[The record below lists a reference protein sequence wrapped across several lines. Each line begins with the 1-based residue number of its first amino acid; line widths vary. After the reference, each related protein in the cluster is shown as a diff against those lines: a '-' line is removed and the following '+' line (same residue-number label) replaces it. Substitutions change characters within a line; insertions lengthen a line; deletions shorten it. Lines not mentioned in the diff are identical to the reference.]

1 MQLMVTRFKFHNLF
15 TFGYVVV
22 SNYCFP
28 TYQLTCMLVCA
39 EISIHKKEK
48 NAAKENEITV
58 NLLQFVFVK
67 SLFKTTYNHGR
78 WL

>member
-1 MQLMVTRFKFHNLF
+1 
-15 TFGYVVV
+15 
-22 SNYCFP
+22 
-28 TYQLTCMLVCA
+28 MLVCA

-67 SLFKTTYNHGR
+67 SSLKLHITMEGGCNSAGFLSCPGKYV
-78 WL
+78 